1 MQIIKNILLTVFLLS
16 IISISAAE
24 ARPTVLELFTSEGCS
39 ACPAAEAEIAQL
51 NARKDVFALSLHVD
65 YWDYIGWKD
74 PFASPANTQ
83 RQRAYRQAFN
93 ESKIYTPQVV
103 VDGLEETVG
112 SWGWRI
118 KMLMHKARQEQVDIP
133 IRVTQPDTEKLR
145 ITLPQ
150 RKLKKPVDVL
160 MFVYLPNTQS
170 NVKKG
175 ENKGKF
181 LKHTNVVKRF
191 FKVASWDG
199 AEIILTVPEQLQKGE
214 NIAIILQEEN
224 LGQIL
229 GLGLLNK

>member
-1 MQIIKNILLTVFLLS
+1 MQTIKNILFALS
-16 IISISAAE
+16 LMSIASISVAE

-39 ACPAAEAEIAQL
+39 SCPTAEAEIAQL
-51 NARKDVFALSLHVD
+51 NAREDVFALSLHVD

-74 PFASPANTQ
+74 PFATPSNTA

-118 KMLMHKARQEQVDIP
+118 KMLMHKAQQNQVDVP
-133 IRVTQPDTEKLR
+133 IRVTQPDAEKLR
-145 ITLPQ
+145 IVLPK
-150 RKLKKPVDVL
+150 RSIKNPVDVL
-160 MFVYLPNTQS
+160 MFVYLPNTES
-170 NVKKG
+170 NVRKG
-175 ENKGKF
+175 ENRGKF
-181 LKHTNVVKRF
+181 LKHTNVVTRF

-199 AEIILTVPEQLQKGE
+199 AEMILNVPEQLQKGE
-214 NIAIILQEEN
+214 NVAIILQEEN
-224 LGQIL
+224 LGKVL